1 RGYNY
6 TDGSDGLGRM
16 DAGLFFIA
24 YVRNPLTQ
32 YVPMQTKMS
41 RDDLMMEYLQHR
53 ASRLYAVPP
62 GVRPGDYVGQAL
74 LS

>member
-1 RGYNY
+1 
-6 TDGSDGLGRM
+6 M

-53 ASRLYAVPP
+53 ASGLYAVPP